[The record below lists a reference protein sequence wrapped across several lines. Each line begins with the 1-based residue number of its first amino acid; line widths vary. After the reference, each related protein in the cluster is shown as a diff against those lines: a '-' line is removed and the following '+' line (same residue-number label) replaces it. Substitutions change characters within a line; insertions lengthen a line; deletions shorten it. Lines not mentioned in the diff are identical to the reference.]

1 MKTPVKIVL
10 AVGAAI
16 GAGYL
21 FKMSN
26 EPKIAATSK
35 KDESYKGM
43 AKVEVGKT
51 RGVPDADIAASKDQ
65 SLPSNQMIFT
75 HEGSTFKGGRLPTN
89 DSPPIAY

>member
-1 MKTPVKIVL
+1 MKTPIKIAL
-10 AVGAAI
+10 TIGAVI

-21 FKMSN
+21 FKVSK
-26 EPKIAATSK
+26 EPKLAANTK
-35 KDESYKGM
+35 QDDSYKGM

-51 RGVPDADIAASKDQ
+51 RGVPNADIEASKDKG
-65 SLPSNQMIFT
+65 LPSNQMIFT